1 VRRLHTK
8 ATPRRNCSMTGE
20 KAAATLHGLRK
31 PSSPFL
37 ESSRANCAA
46 WTRGGGLL
54 QFEDARFHCALL
66 AYPCS
71 AAARQRSIDSRL
83 NRQSLPTLKAGIC
96 PLFSMR

>member
-1 VRRLHTK
+1 MRRLHTK

-20 KAAATLHGLRK
+20 KVADDASRAAQALV
-31 PSSPFL
+31 PIL

-46 WTRGGGLL
+46 WTTGGLL

-71 AAARQRSIDSRL
+71 AAARQWSIDSRL

-96 PLFSMR
+96 AFLSMR